1 MNKEPNHLVIDFHT
15 HILPRL
21 DHGSRSVDESALQ
34 LNLARSAGVDVI
46 VATSHFYPQE
56 TTLEKFLPAREKS
69 YAALCEADLSNAPE
83 ILLGAEVLF
92 CEHLSKMD
100 GLDSLCIGDNG
111 PLLLEMP
118 FGKWK
123 DEWFD
128 EIFRIRDKL
137 QGKLILA
144 HVDRYDRKY
153 IDFLLDEGFRAQLN
167 ASALNSFFV
176 PGSCKKWIKDGKI
189 FALGSDLHGT
199 SVGYKPFLRAK
210 ERLGDD
216 FFSIME
222 RSKSLLGI

>member
-1 MNKEPNHLVIDFHT
+1 MNKEPERLVIDFHT

-21 DHGSRSVDESALQ
+21 DHGSHSVDESVLQ
-34 LNLARSAGVDVI
+34 LKLARSAGVDVI

-56 TTLEKFLPAREKS
+56 TTLEKFLPARERS
-69 YAALCEADLSNAPE
+69 YAALCEVDLSDAPK
-83 ILLGAEVLF
+83 IILGAEVLF
-92 CEHLSKMD
+92 CERLSKMD
-100 GLDSLCIGDNG
+100 GLDSLCIGEDG

-123 DEWFD
+123 DDWFD
-128 EIFRIRDKL
+128 EIFQIRDRL

-167 ASALNSFFV
+167 ASSLNHLLI
-176 PGSCKKWIKDGKI
+176 PAACKKWIKEGKV

-199 SVGYKPFLRAK
+199 NVGYEPFLRAK
-210 ERLGDD
+210 GRLGDD
-216 FFSIME
+216 FFTIMD
-222 RSKSLLGI
+222 RTKKLLNI